1 MIPALNTVF
10 TNASSYLG
18 DFLCQLS
25 FPILLYGSDM
35 LAPIEFLGPIASYVY
50 MRYYSGDRE
59 QEAVRERRYSTSDPN
74 KMAALEKMRAEK
86 NSFWPKV
93 EELGN
98 KWTGIV
104 LGFGVLGVVVEEV
117 LREYVY

>member
-1 MIPALNTVF
+1 MRLIALCLLVTFATAAQTVAPARSMT
-10 TNASSYLG
+10 
-18 DFLCQLS
+18 
-25 FPILLYGSDM
+25 
-35 LAPIEFLGPIASYVY
+35 
-50 MRYYSGDRE
+50 
-59 QEAVRERRYSTSDPN
+59 DPE